1 VTINMPDRSIAVV
14 LGTRPEIIKLA
25 PILRLL
31 GSAGAIVHTGQ
42 HYDDLLSDVFFQGLS
57 LDQPS
62 VVLGIGGVSR
72 AKQIAMAIDGLDDVF
87 EELDPRV
94 VVAQGDTNTVMA
106 AAIAA
111 NSRGIPFVHVEAGL
125 RSYDDRMPEEHNRVV
140 ADHLSDLL
148 LAPTAV
154 NVENLAG
161 EGIPGDKVV
170 LTGNT
175 IVQAV
180 EAMLPEA
187 QRRSELLAGYGLV
200 ASGYI
205 LCTLHRPENVDD
217 PSVLDVILGEL
228 GRLGLPVVF
237 PMHPRTKATID
248 AFGLDSPPNLK
259 TILPIGYA
267 EFLGLSAE
275 SAFLVSDSGGV
286 QEEVSVY
293 KRPLIVVRRS
303 TERPE
308 VIGSF
313 AERLEPGPEIS
324 ALGNRWLDDLES
336 LHEGLRDI
344 PSPYG
349 DGTAAQR
356 AVDSIGDLVGRLPG

>member
-1 VTINMPDRSIAVV
+1 MGSEMPDRSVAVV

-25 PILRLL
+25 PIVRLL
-31 GSAGAIVHTGQ
+31 GPAALIVHTGQ
-42 HYDDLLSDVFFQGLS
+42 HYDDLLSDIFFRGLA
-57 LDQPS
+57 
-62 VVLGIGGVSR
+62 LGRPDATLEIGGTSR
-72 AKQIAMAIDGLDDVF
+72 AKQIATAIDGLDDMF
-87 EELDPRV
+87 AELDPLV

-111 NSRGIPFVHVEAGL
+111 NSRGIPFAHVEAGL

-148 LAPTAV
+148 LAPTPVSVA
-154 NVENLAG
+154 NLAR
-161 EGIPGDKVV
+161 EGISGDSVV

-175 IVQAV
+175 IVEAV
-180 EAMLPEA
+180 EAMLPDP
-187 QRRSELLAGYGLV
+187 QRRAEVLAEHGLSPLAYV
-200 ASGYI
+200 

-217 PSVLDVILGEL
+217 PSTVDVILREL
-228 GRLGLPVVF
+228 GRLRVPVVF
-237 PMHPRTKATID
+237 PMHPRTKATIET
-248 AFGLDSPPNLK
+248 ASVQTPPNL
-259 TILPIGYA
+259 TIIPPIGYA
-267 EFLGLSAE
+267 EFLALSAE

-308 VIGSF
+308 VIGTF
-313 AERLEPGPEIS
+313 AERLEPGPGIS
-324 ALGNRWLDDLES
+324 ELGNGWLDDLVL
-336 LHEGLRDI
+336 LHERLADI

-356 AVDSIGDLVGRLPG
+356 SVDAISSFLGT